1 MSRSTAVARPADL
14 KLDQDAHIALSFLIR
29 YQEPTRT
36 NYEIAL
42 RQWFEF
48 CAEHNVR
55 PLHAKRQHIEAW
67 IRHLEERRH
76 LKASTICGKLNA
88 VCGMYTLAERD
99 HHIDESPGEYIR
111 RPFVPKGSTRLALTR
126 GELLRVLDEAKM
138 YKKRDHALLCLLA
151 YNGPRIGEALA
162 LDVEDLG
169 MMAGYR
175 TLYLEREKKNRSAAV
190 PLAPRTSMAIDAYLG
205 TRSTGPLFL
214 NKYGE
219 RLDRKAAARIVARHV
234 KAAGVTKHITPHSFR
249 HTHIT
254 MALDAGVGLRDLQN
268 SMGYADA
275 RQLAHYDRNKDSLYR
290 NATHL
295 VSAFVESA

>member
-1 MSRSTAVARPADL
+1 MSTSIARPADV
-14 KLDQDAHIALSFLIR
+14 KLDVDQHVAATFLIR

-36 NYEIAL
+36 NYTIAL
-42 RQWFEF
+42 RQWFEW
-48 CAEHNVR
+48 CQQMGTR
-55 PLHAKRQHIEAW
+55 PLEAKRAHIEAW
-67 IRHLEERRH
+67 IRFLEDVKK

-88 VCGMYTLAERD
+88 VVGMYKVAEMD
-99 HHIDESPGEYIR
+99 HVIDENPGEYVR
-111 RPFVPKGSTRLALTR
+111 RPHVPKESSRKALTR
-126 GELLRVLDEAKM
+126 GELLRVLDHAKA

-162 LDVEDLG
+162 LDVPDLG
-169 MMAGYR
+169 MQGGYR
-175 TLYLEREKKNRSAAV
+175 TVYLEREKRNRSAAV
-190 PLAPRTSMAIDAYLG
+190 PLAPRTSWAIDAYIG
-205 TRSTGPLFL
+205 SRTSGPLFM

-219 RLDRKAAARIVARHV
+219 RLDRKAAARIVDRHV
-234 KAAGVTKHITPHSFR
+234 KGAGIVGKRITPHSFR